1 MKLNVELS
9 RRETEVAHLLAWGA
23 SKKEVADILFISTRT
38 VENTARNIYAKVG
51 IQKATELCVWW
62 FCTKHNVPVSLDP
75 LKRTFVA
82 VDLFLRLFPQEL
94 TRGCGLFRVGRR
106 AQITRIVK
114 TTGRRKGE
122 NDYNPFE
129 VCSYD

>member
-51 IQKATELCVWW
+51 IQKATERNFAFGGSVQ
-62 FCTKHNVPVSLDP
+62 SIM
-75 LKRTFVA
+75 
-82 VDLFLRLFPQEL
+82 
-94 TRGCGLFRVGRR
+94 FR
-106 AQITRIVK
+106 
-114 TTGRRKGE
+114 
-122 NDYNPFE
+122 
-129 VCSYD
+129 

>member
-51 IQKATELCVWW
+51 I
-62 FCTKHNVPVSLDP
+62 
-75 LKRTFVA
+75 R
-82 VDLFLRLFPQEL
+82 LRNFAFGGSVQSIM
-94 TRGCGLFRVGRR
+94 FR
-106 AQITRIVK
+106 
-114 TTGRRKGE
+114 
-122 NDYNPFE
+122 
-129 VCSYD
+129 

>member
-1 MKLNVELS
+1 M
-9 RRETEVAHLLAWGA
+9 LAWGA

-82 VDLFLRLFPQEL
+82 VALLLLILPKEL
-94 TRGCGLFRVGRR
+94 TGNGDFFRVGRR

>member
-51 IQKATELCVWW
+51 HTKGLRNFAVW
-62 FCTKHNVPVSLDP
+62 
-75 LKRTFVA
+75 
-82 VDLFLRLFPQEL
+82 
-94 TRGCGLFRVGRR
+94 
-106 AQITRIVK
+106 
-114 TTGRRKGE
+114 
-122 NDYNPFE
+122 
-129 VCSYD
+129 

>member
-51 IQKATELCVWW
+51 ILE
-62 FCTKHNVPVSLDP
+62 NPV
-75 LKRTFVA
+75 
-82 VDLFLRLFPQEL
+82 
-94 TRGCGLFRVGRR
+94 
-106 AQITRIVK
+106 
-114 TTGRRKGE
+114 
-122 NDYNPFE
+122 
-129 VCSYD
+129 

>member
-62 FCTKHNVPVSLDP
+62 FCTKHNVPVKTHIRSGSP
-75 LKRTFVA
+75 SSAYTPEGTYRERRFFQSRK
-82 VDLFLRLFPQEL
+82 
-94 TRGCGLFRVGRR
+94 TRADHTDCQNDRK
-106 AQITRIVK
+106 AQ
-114 TTGRRKGE
+114 RRKRL
-122 NDYNPFE
+122 
-129 VCSYD
+129 

>member
-82 VDLFLRLFPQEL
+82 VALLLLILPKEL
-94 TRGCGLFRVGRR
+94 TGRVGRR